1 MFKGKFAEID
11 WVNKPS
17 GALALKEHVGGIPY
31 NPVSADEMYVLP
43 SALDELAAFGGATFT
58 ALGYSSDPADGL
70 SFRDFVLF
78 QRDFVNFAE
87 TLGEAERKS
96 CLDLANLEF
105 RRALAYAG
113 ELYIAQ

>member
-1 MFKGKFAEID
+1 
-11 WVNKPS
+11 
-17 GALALKEHVGGIPY
+17 
-31 NPVSADEMYVLP
+31 MYVLP

-113 ELYIAQ
+113 ELYIAQVFSAAPVDAALDHFLPSGSAYEH